1 MTSTS
6 KQIALGE
13 KPPAKKKK
21 EPPVTELV
29 NIDVNTWKIP
39 NEWDLVD
46 EAIKL
51 VNQIGMNLPNTFHII
66 KNKIENDFLITDGTL
81 LWTNKP
87 CPGCSKKHTS
97 SIDVKTQESI
107 QQCSDSKAI
116 FKDQKNKK
124 FVQVQLI
131 CPTCKKNHLTMA
143 YSSWQ
148 TLADKRCSDCQ
159 QKTAA
164 ADAVKRKKESRREE
178 EDETT
183 PQLTPETNSEDIG
196 IDEVAEAIEELE
208 IDPLLKE
215 KYKNMEEWEICQ
227 SVKAELESM
236 GMERYYSAFVKKE
249 NKIATN
255 INQVMLLAEEYIQKA
270 RTKLN
275 EQPEVIEEE
284 IQTSE
289 SYFGEFLTLAQD
301 FGPTIKRLVHPL
313 YSHDFY
319 LTTENN
325 LISAMTK
332 IHKKAYWG
340 KNEFTNSRKIFI
352 MNHQSFNIFEVTNQN
367 ISTLTE
373 SDAPLEFTQ
382 LKPEDWL
389 STLFPEFEYQRST
402 EKLKKYK
409 LRYSSG
415 DYVIEGVFKEGSQ
428 NFKSVNGFVEI
439 IAEDL
444 NIDLN
449 LFESLDRE
457 SERFLECAKELIDE
471 NKKLAHANKKQDLS
485 PRGDK
490 KDEPS
495 LKADN
500 GTRKGVPFVEKDKKK
515 KKEKQI
521 SLQSFTTMRIN
532 VNKLKT
538 TDFQFR
544 TKLNDEHIDFL
555 KDSMN
560 QKRDDGSDLGN
571 IEAVL
576 VREIDDGFFEIISG
590 HHRIA
595 AAKKAKQKFLK
606 CEVLN
611 VDDAAAIEVAI
622 IANFSRMELSPV
634 EEARALKAYRDLTEL
649 SFERIGKRIGKG
661 KSWVSRRLSLLNTS
675 EDVQK
680 ALETG
685 HITPAH
691 VKAVSS
697 LETKV
702 QDKLLKKVV
711 KDGMTTDSLEWEV
724 RNKKREQEK
733 LEKAEEDSK
742 KFAKYIQKNLEEL
755 QDKTISKTDTWSSD
769 NRKKIYD
776 MHINDLFSKAN
787 LREYRYE
794 NAKILKPFYDIL
806 KEKDIQLV
814 DGRKLE
820 QKLRDEQIE
829 DESVKKEGAKKKE
842 PCKICDVK
850 LKIDETWFCPIADPS
865 KKHPNC
871 KDFYESDGYG
881 WELPEKL
888 KKLCFICTKE
898 IKKGAIAVSNYQS
911 KGYHSSC
918 YYQLIEQIEGLELKP
933 CATCKKRGDCGI
945 QGTAK
950 DLVQDH
956 GVTLSLK
963 TCGKYSDET
972 IPDQYLVSFNDDFG
986 LELYLTD
993 DLTDELE
1000 SDLTDIAEY
1009 ILEKEIPLKQ
1019 ISAAEDAESQ
1029 AAFEELKLRLLNIKE
1044 AKSGIYQYMLSYD
1057 KAHWYTLAE
1066 LETDEGSKCDRED
1079 MLNYLANEELPLVK
1093 IKAID
1098 EESEKILQELQKGT
1112 SDS

>member
-1 MTSTS
+1 MSKS
-6 KQIALGE
+6 NIKQIALGE

-21 EPPVTELV
+21 EPPVTDLV
-29 NIDVNTWKIP
+29 HAEFDTWKIP
-39 NEWDLVD
+39 NDWDLVD
-46 EAIKL
+46 TALDLLVKL
-51 VNQIGMNLPNTFHII
+51 GMDLPNTFHII

-97 SIDVKTQESI
+97 SIDVETKEII
-107 QQCSDSKAI
+107 QQCSDSNAI

-131 CPTCKKNHLTMA
+131 CPTCKKNHLTMD
-143 YSSWQ
+143 YSSWL
-148 TLADKRCSDCQ
+148 TLSDKRCSDCQ

-164 ADAVKRKKESRREE
+164 ADAAKRKKESRREE
-178 EDETT
+178 EDENI
-183 PQLTPETNSEDIG
+183 PQLTQETNSKDSG

-227 SVKAELESM
+227 SVKTELESM
-236 GMERYYSAFVKKE
+236 DMKRYYSAFVKKE

-255 INQVMLLAEEYIQKA
+255 ISQVMLLAEEYIQKA
-270 RTKLN
+270 RAELN
-275 EQPEVIEEE
+275 TSDEESSSLNDFIVLSQE
-284 IQTSE
+284 
-289 SYFGEFLTLAQD
+289 

-325 LISAMTK
+325 LFSAMKK
-332 IHKKAYWG
+332 IHQKEYWG
-340 KNEFTNSRKIFI
+340 KSEFTNSRKIFI
-352 MNHQSFNIFEVTNQN
+352 MNHQSFNIFEVTNQS
-367 ISTLTE
+367 ISTLNE

-382 LKPEDWL
+382 LKLEDWL
-389 STLFPEFEYQRST
+389 STLFPAFEM
-402 EKLKKYK
+402 
-409 LRYSSG
+409 
-415 DYVIEGVFKEGSQ
+415 
-428 NFKSVNGFVEI
+428 
-439 IAEDL
+439 
-444 NIDLN
+444 
-449 LFESLDRE
+449 
-457 SERFLECAKELIDE
+457 
-471 NKKLAHANKKQDLS
+471 S

-490 KDEPS
+490 KEKSEVPDEEMLPHGNKKQKDKTI

-500 GTRKGVPFVEKDKKK
+500 GTRKGIPFVAEAKKK

-532 VNKLKT
+532 IDKLKT

-544 TKLNDEHIDFL
+544 TKLSDEHIDFL

-560 QKRDDGSDLGN
+560 QKRDDGSNMGN

-595 AAKKAKQKFLK
+595 AAKKAKLKSLK
-606 CEVLN
+606 CEILN

-622 IANFSRMELSPV
+622 IANFSRMEMSPV

-649 SFERIGKRIGKG
+649 SFERIGKRIGKD
-661 KSWVSRRLSLLNTS
+661 KSWVSKRLALLNTS
-675 EDVQK
+675 DIVQK
-680 ALETG
+680 SLETG
-685 HITPAH
+685 QITPAH
-691 VKAVSS
+691 VAAVIS
-697 LETKV
+697 LEPKE

-711 KDGMTTDSLEWEV
+711 KEGMTTHSLEWEV
-724 RNKKREQEK
+724 RTKKREQEE
-733 LEKAEEDSK
+733 LEKATEAAK
-742 KFAKYIQKNLEEL
+742 KFAKYIEKNLDGL
-755 QDKTISKTDTWSSD
+755 KDKTISKNTCWSSENDKKLYDTW
-769 NRKKIYD
+769 IG
-776 MHINDLFSKAN
+776 DLFTKAN
-787 LREYRYE
+787 LREYRHGSP
-794 NAKILKPFYDIL
+794 KILKPFYDIL

-820 QKLRDEQIE
+820 LKLQNEEREADKIKRDA
-829 DESVKKEGAKKKE
+829 AKKKD

-850 LKIDETWFCPIADPS
+850 FKIDEKWYCPIADPN
-865 KKHPNC
+865 KKNPNC
-871 KDFYESDGYG
+871 KEFYDSSGYG
-881 WELPEKL
+881 WDIPEKL

-898 IKKGAIAVSNYQS
+898 IKKGEISVSNYQS
-911 KGYHSSC
+911 KSYHSSC

-933 CATCKKRGDCGI
+933 CPTCKKRGDCGI

-956 GVTLSLK
+956 KVTLTLN
-963 TCGKYSDET
+963 TCEQYRDET
-972 IPDQYLVSFNDDFG
+972 APDTYLLSFNDDFG
-986 LELYLTD
+986 VELYHTD

-1000 SDLTDIAEY
+1000 SELNDIAEY

-1057 KAHWYTLAE
+1057 GTHWYTLSE
-1066 LETDEGSKCDRED
+1066 LETDEGARCDRED
-1079 MLNYLANEELPLVK
+1079 MLNYFANEELPLVK

-1098 EESEKILQELQKGT
+1098 EESEKILQELQKES